1 MQWGTSEQGN
11 CHPIWH
17 LKGKKETR
25 LVPAEMS
32 GVGTRQEGKR
42 GDPVW
47 LGGLS
52 AQESSKRGRSTD
64 SGLLEV
70 KSAGLTCGQI
80 KENRRHVS
88 ACAHACV
95 QVCART
101 CVCALKEMWFLQRNN
116 NLSS

>member
-1 MQWGTSEQGN
+1 MVRGSVCT
-11 CHPIWH
+11 
-17 LKGKKETR
+17 
-25 LVPAEMS
+25 
-32 GVGTRQEGKR
+32 GVQQEREK
-42 GDPVW
+42 
-47 LGGLS
+47 
-52 AQESSKRGRSTD
+52 QTD

-116 NLSS
+116 LSS